1 MTRPSGPKGAAHRK
15 TTHSPMR
22 KLILLTLLA
31 LFPFGA
37 ALPGAD
43 PDEAAHDRE
52 AVRIYT
58 ESGLAEHV
66 AYSIFE
72 KAYAG
77 YEQIDGRKKEILTL
91 IDFSKPS
98 TEERLFVIDIRHA
111 RLLYHSRVAHGKN
124 SGGNYATSFGNT
136 PGSYKS
142 SLGFYLTENTYMG
155 KNGYSLIL
163 NGLEQGINDKAKE
176 RAIVMHGAD
185 YCDPSFVQ
193 ANGRLGR
200 SFGCPA
206 LPRQINR
213 QVINTIKEGS
223 VLYIYAPDPD
233 YLAMS
238 SFTNRETDRS

>member
-1 MTRPSGPKGAAHRK
+1 
-15 TTHSPMR
+15 MR
-22 KLILLTLLA
+22 KFILLSLL
-31 LFPFGA
+31 LLSPFGA
-37 ALPGAD
+37 ALPGPDYSDKAAD
-43 PDEAAHDRE
+43 MEAL
-52 AVRIYT
+52 RIYT
-58 ESGLAEHV
+58 EAGLADHISFAV
-66 AYSIFE
+66 FE

-98 TEERLFVIDIRHA
+98 TEERLYVIDIRHA
-111 RLLYHSRVAHGKN
+111 RLLYHSLVAHGKN
-124 SGGNYATSFGNT
+124 SGGVYATSFGNT

-142 SLGFYLTENTYMG
+142 SLGFYLTEQTYIG
-155 KNGYSLIL
+155 KNGYSLVL
-163 NGLEQGINDKAKE
+163 NGLEKGINDKAKE

-185 YCDPSFVQ
+185 YCDPSFIQ

-238 SFTNRETDRS
+238 AFIPREENRS